1 MKKLNNPAPNN
12 KPNYSSKTIV
22 MKNLNF
28 LSKLAGIILLLA
40 VTVQNAAAG
49 KPQTPYQQLQ
59 IILNENGIEKY
70 AVTDELTSREIE
82 YISSDVAI
90 QFKVPESV
98 VNSATTIGEMLTNI
112 LKYQYAGKK
121 GKEWEWKKIQY
132 SSNPDDYDWFMFSH
146 PESKH
151 GVEAM
156 SKYMVT
162 RLHEIFISLAEAE
175 ADSIDEICEDFLS
188 WYLKYSYYYEHYI
201 RKYDCGGCGMQCID
215 YEGFSYINPEEW
227 AEVIRE
233 YFHDKAEEQ
242 QAWKTVV
249 RENTHDAYW
258 NFLMEYPQSTSVD
271 TALERI
277 RRFEQPAWN
286 KALELNN
293 REAYEAFVKQFP
305 QGIYSLEAY
314 RKIVHSHV
322 DTTATE
328 AVENSLMELCYFERP
343 GYSLVGIG
351 NVNREEKRYT
361 VTFSG
366 DLGYRLE
373 IEPGEIKWLEVLN
386 GDYVVLVE
394 AEGGEPWWGNVSC
407 YNHLYAA
414 AWYVKKVY
422 QNPLHINL
430 HHPMNLKANPFLSVS
445 YESPYT
451 SFATEDE
458 TDIDHEAAERFVKA
472 IEEQCIDEE

>member
-1 MKKLNNPAPNN
+1 MKKTSNPAQNN
-12 KPNYSSKTIV
+12 KPNYSSTTTNV

-28 LSKLAGIILLLA
+28 LSKLAGIILLLV
-40 VTVQNAAAG
+40 VTVQIAAAN
-49 KPQTPYQQLQ
+49 PQTPYQQLQ

-70 AVTDELTSREIE
+70 AVTDELTGREVE
-82 YISSDVAI
+82 YISSDVAT

-98 VNSATTIGEMLTNI
+98 VTSATTIGEMLTNI
-112 LKYQYAGKK
+112 LKYRYAGKK
-121 GKEWEWKKIQY
+121 GKEWDWKKIQY
-132 SSNPDDYDWFMFSH
+132 SSNPDEYDWFMLSH
-146 PESKH
+146 PKSKH
-151 GVEAM
+151 SEEAM

-175 ADSIDEICEDFLS
+175 ADSIDEICKEYLS

-201 RKYDCGGCGMQCID
+201 RKYDCGGCGIQCID

-233 YFHDKAEEQ
+233 YLQDKAEEQ

-249 RENTHDAYW
+249 RKNTHEAYW
-258 NFLMEYPQSTSVD
+258 NYLMEYPQSTTVD

-293 REAYEAFVKQFP
+293 REAYEAFVKQYP
-305 QGIYSLEAY
+305 QGIYSLDAY
-314 RKIVHSHV
+314 NKIVHSHI
-322 DTTATE
+322 DTTSTG

-366 DLGYRLE
+366 NLGYRLE

-394 AEGGEPWWGNVSC
+394 ADGVEPWWGNVSC

-430 HHPMNLKANPFLSVS
+430 HHPMNLKTNPFLSDS
-445 YESPYT
+445 YEYPYT
-451 SFATEDE
+451 SFATDE
-458 TDIDHEAAERFVKA
+458 EADIDHEAAERFVKA
-472 IEEQCIDEE
+472 VEEQCDED